1 MSREMSAA
9 VINGGPAVRALL
21 ERREGG
27 GEGRGGAGA
36 ACMFASLGS
45 TSLFGPASITHIS
58 KLPFVRTG
66 LEGFTSSTSPSVINQ
81 KRKLTVQFDLCS
93 IFSFDSPC

>member
-27 GEGRGGAGA
+27 GEGRGAGA

-81 KRKLTVQFDLCS
+81 KRKLTVQFD
-93 IFSFDSPC
+93 